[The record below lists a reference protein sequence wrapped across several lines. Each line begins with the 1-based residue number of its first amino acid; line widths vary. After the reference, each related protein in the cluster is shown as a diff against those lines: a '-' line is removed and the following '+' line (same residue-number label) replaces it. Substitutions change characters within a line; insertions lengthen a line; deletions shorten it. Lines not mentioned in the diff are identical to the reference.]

1 MKMELFEKGKGASWG
16 WKVEKILLYVIS
28 TTHIVWWW
36 WHEFLA
42 TLPNVL
48 DPLMKDT
55 YAALYLI
62 CINQISGW
70 ATPKLPCC

>member
-48 DPLMKDT
+48 DRSQLDF
-55 YAALYLI
+55 
-62 CINQISGW
+62 N
-70 ATPKLPCC
+70 